1 MKIFVSWW
9 EKAFSHF
16 RMTKSINQSKRH
28 LWKNYRRNWR
38 IKKAGKSDFSVFCF
52 ILRRKTEGFSCDQ
65 NLEEIIFADIT
76 LLRYFVRNDIQ
87 PVIARRSRSDPDRI
101 QTSLIVIWIAKQPL
115 CGYCFTVIRNSRGDS
130 KSPSVSLCSLAP
142 LAGSE
147 NYNDLF
153 SPLRGGDVRRTEGV
167 GTKVSLK

>member
-9 EKAFSHF
+9 EKVFLHF
-16 RMTKSINQSKRH
+16 RKTKSINQSKRH

-52 ILRRKTEGFSCDQ
+52 ILRRKTEGFSCDH
-65 NLEEIIFADIT
+65 NLEEIVLQT
-76 LLRYFVRNDIQ
+76 LLYFVSNDVQ
-87 PVIARRSRSDPDRI
+87 PVIARRSRSDPDRS
-101 QTSLIVIWIAKQPL
+101 QTSLIVIWIAKQTL
-115 CGYCFTVIRNSRGDS
+115 CGYYFAITQNGECAS
-130 KSPSVSLCSLAP
+130 KGASVSLCSLAP

-153 SPLRGGDVRRTEGV
+153 SRLRGGDVRRTEGG

>member
-1 MKIFVSWW
+1 
-9 EKAFSHF
+9 
-16 RMTKSINQSKRH
+16 MTKSINPSKRH

-52 ILRRKTEGFSCDQ
+52 ILRRKTERVVVITIWKKSFLQ
-65 NLEEIIFADIT
+65 T
-76 LLRYFVRNDIQ
+76 LLYFVSNDLQ
-87 PVIARRSRSDPDRI
+87 PVIARRSRGDPDRS
-101 QTSLIVIWIAKQPL
+101 QTSLILILKKPL
-115 CGYCFTVIRNSRGDS
+115 CRHYFAIAQNGECAS
-130 KSPSVSLCSLAP
+130 KGASVSLSSPAP

-153 SPLRGGDVRRTEGV
+153 SPLRGGDVRRTEGA

>member
-1 MKIFVSWW
+1 MLI
-9 EKAFSHF
+9 EKN
-16 RMTKSINQSKRH
+16 R
-28 LWKNYRRNWR
+28 
-38 IKKAGKSDFSVFCF
+38 
-52 ILRRKTEGFSCDQ
+52 EGSCDQ

-76 LLRYFVRNDIQ
+76 LLRYFVRNDVQ
-87 PVIARRSRSDPDRI
+87 PVIARRSRGDPDRI

-115 CGYCFTVIRNSRGDS
+115 CGYCFTVIRNSRGAC
-130 KSPSVSLCSLAP
+130 KSPSVSLCSPAA

-153 SPLRGGDVRRTEGV
+153 SPLIGGDVRRTEGV

>member
-9 EKAFSHF
+9 EKAFLHF

-28 LWKNYRRNWR
+28 LWKNYRRNWP
-38 IKKAGKSDFSVFCF
+38 IKEAGKSDFSVFCF
-52 ILRRKTEGFSCDQ
+52 IFIEKNREGSCDQ

-76 LLRYFVRNDIQ
+76 LLRYFVRNDVQ
-87 PVIARRSRSDPDRI
+87 PVIARRSRSDLDRS
-101 QTSLIVIWIAKQPL
+101 QTSFILILILKQTL
-115 CGYCFTVIRNSRGDS
+115 CRYCFTVIRNSRGAS
-130 KSPSVSLCSLAP
+130 KSPSVSLCSPAP

-153 SPLRGGDVRRTEGV
+153 SPLREGDVRRTEGV